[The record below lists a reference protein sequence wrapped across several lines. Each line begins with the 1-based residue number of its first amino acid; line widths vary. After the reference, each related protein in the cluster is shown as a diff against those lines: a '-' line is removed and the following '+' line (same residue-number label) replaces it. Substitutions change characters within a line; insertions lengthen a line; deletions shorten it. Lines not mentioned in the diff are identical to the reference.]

1 VALAAIPRCLLVP
14 CSVFSNG
21 EEPTVAKQVYITEG
35 ARHLATTGRTVSQMV
50 LAESG
55 IPTED
60 WALVGLEA
68 NLILN
73 TGSGYRPSDAMRAAI
88 RTYRSIGREA
98 LEKLHSPS

>member
-1 VALAAIPRCLLVP
+1 
-14 CSVFSNG
+14 
-21 EEPTVAKQVYITEG
+21 
-35 ARHLATTGRTVSQMV
+35 